1 MSVKQ
6 GSATPSAPP
15 LDRGLLVLAGVQM
28 VGSFAALL
36 DATIVTVALDSIAR
50 EFRVAESAVAW
61 VSTSYLLTMALVTPL
76 VGWAVDRFGV
86 RRMWFFALGTFLL
99 GSVLCGIAPSAGS
112 LVAFRVVQGLGG
124 GLVLPLNLIILGRAA
139 GPERFGRVMSLVG
152 VPGQLAPILGPVA
165 GGLIVAQSGWRW
177 VFLVNIPLC
186 LLALALSLRTLPR
199 AAERGD
205 APLDRRGLLLLP
217 PGLVLL
223 VYGFSRID
231 ERATG
236 TGVAVTAGCLAAG
249 AALVGGFVVHARRAD
264 APLIDL
270 RLFSVRTFRASAVM
284 TFLHGIAVYGPLL
297 LLPLYFARVLG
308 MDADTVGRY
317 LAPQGIGSLVGIAV
331 AGSLADRFGAR
342 PLVLA
347 STGLTLLGTLPFTQ
361 LASGPD
367 PLLLGGSL
375 VVRGFG
381 VGLLGV
387 AIATA
392 SYRDV
397 PRDRIA
403 RATGTISVVQ
413 RVGASFGTAAMAL
426 LLALQLSGDAGPAA
440 RASGAAYGNTF
451 WWAVALT
458 VVALVPAAMLPRKAP
473 AGPAGDGA
481 DAAPAKDGS
490 VDTDPGDGAAAASR
504 TD

>member
-1 MSVKQ
+1 MSVKH
-6 GSATPSAPP
+6 GSPTSPPP

-36 DATIVTVALDSIAR
+36 DATVVNVALDAVAR
-50 EFRVAESAVAW
+50 EFEVDEGAVAR
-61 VSTSYLLTMALVTPL
+61 VSTAYLLTMALVTPV

-99 GSVLCGIAPSAGS
+99 GSVLCGIAPSAGA
-112 LVAFRVVQGLGG
+112 LVASRVVQGLGG

-165 GGLIVAQSGWRW
+165 GGLVVTQFGWRW
-177 VFLVNIPLC
+177 VFLVNVPLC
-186 LLALALSLRTLPR
+186 LLALALSSRTLPR
-199 AAERGD
+199 ASECVD

-223 VYGFSRID
+223 VYGFSRVG
-231 ERATG
+231 EPG
-236 TGVAVTAGCLAAG
+236 TGAGTVTALCLAAG
-249 AALVGGFVVHARRAD
+249 AALVAGFVVHAQHAE
-264 APLIDL
+264 APLVDL

-284 TFLHGIAVYGPLL
+284 TFLHGVAVYGPLL

-317 LAPQGIGSLVGIAV
+317 LAPQGVGALVGITV
-331 AGSLADRFGAR
+331 AGSLADRYGAR
-342 PLVLA
+342 PLVFA
-347 STGLTLLGTLPFTQ
+347 STGLTLLGTLPFTR
-361 LASGPD
+361 LGSGPD

-392 SYRDV
+392 AYRDV
-397 PRDRIA
+397 PPDRIA

-413 RVGASFGTAAMAL
+413 RVGASFGTAVMAL
-426 LLALQLSGDAGPAA
+426 LLAIRLPGDPDAPSGGAAAAGAA
-440 RASGAAYGNTF
+440 AAYGHAF
-451 WWAVALT
+451 WWATALT
-458 VVALVPAAMLPRKAP
+458 LVALVPAAMLPKGTP
-473 AGPAGDGA
+473 AGRRGKEVGA
-481 DAAPAKDGS
+481 E
-490 VDTDPGDGAAAASR
+490 TETGAAGGTAAQDR
-504 TD
+504 ND